1 MQNNFQQQNLIVNQ
15 TVGQLMTQNNGIVTN
30 SLPHENQVAHNNIVE
45 SQPMQGNPPVLYT
58 MLGASPN

>member
-30 SLPHENQVAHNNIVE
+30 SIPHENQVVHNNLVE
-45 SQPMQGNPPVLYT
+45 PQPMQGNSPALYT
-58 MLGASPN
+58 VLRVSPN